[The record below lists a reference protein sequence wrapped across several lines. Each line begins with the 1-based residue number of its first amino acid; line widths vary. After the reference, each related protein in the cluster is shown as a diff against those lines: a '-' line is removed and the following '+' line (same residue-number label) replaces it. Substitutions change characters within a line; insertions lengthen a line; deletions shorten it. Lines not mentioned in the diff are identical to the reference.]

1 VTLFKTILVPLDGST
16 LAECALE
23 YAETLAQ
30 NCEATEV
37 ILISVTER
45 ILGRTQSGE
54 SKELLQSSD
63 STRVGGGLPELGSR
77 LTTLN
82 PQAYGPGSS
91 IQGAGSG
98 SDVMADGS
106 KGTAVIVGKL
116 EKQAYNYLKKVAK
129 RFKAKNVPVKYE
141 VLIGNPAEQITKY
154 AEESDVEVIVMASHG
169 RSGPSRWALGSVSD
183 KVFRATCKPILLIRA
198 PGCFIGV

>member
-1 VTLFKTILVPLDGST
+1 MFKTILVPLDGST

-30 NCEATEV
+30 NCQATEV
-37 ILISVTER
+37 ILVSVTER
-45 ILGRTQSGE
+45 ILGRTQSKE

-63 STRVGGGLPELGSR
+63 SSRAGGGLPELGSR
-77 LTTLN
+77 LATVN
-82 PQAYGPGSS
+82 PQAYGPQTSP
-91 IQGAGSG
+91 QGAGSG
-98 SDVMADGS
+98 SGVMADGS

-116 EKQAYNYLKKVAK
+116 EKQAYNYLKKIAK
-129 RFKAKNVPVKYE
+129 RFQKKNIPVKYE
-141 VLIGNPAEQITKY
+141 VLLGNPAEQITKY
-154 AEESDVEVIVMASHG
+154 AEENDVEVIVMASHG

-183 KVFRATCKPILLIRA
+183 KVFRAACKPILMIRA

>member
-1 VTLFKTILVPLDGST
+1 MFKTILVPLDGST

-30 NCEATEV
+30 NCQASEV
-37 ILISVTER
+37 ILVSVTER
-45 ILGRTQSGE
+45 ILGRTQSAE

-63 STRVGGGLPELGSR
+63 SSRVGGGLPGLGRELA
-77 LTTLN
+77 TAN
-82 PQAYGPGSS
+82 PQLYGPQTGT
-91 IQGAGSG
+91 QGALSG
-98 SDVMADGS
+98 SDTIADGS

-116 EKQAYNYLKKVAK
+116 EKQAYNYLKKIAK
-129 RFKAKNVPVKYE
+129 RFKTKNIPVKYE

-154 AEESDVEVIVMASHG
+154 AEENDIEVIVMASHG